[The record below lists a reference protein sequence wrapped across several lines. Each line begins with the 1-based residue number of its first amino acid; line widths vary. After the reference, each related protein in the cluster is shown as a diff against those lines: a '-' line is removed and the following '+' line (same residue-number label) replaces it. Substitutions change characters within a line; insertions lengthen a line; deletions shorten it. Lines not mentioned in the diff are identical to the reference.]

1 MELNHGEGSLLLIM
15 PLKIMEPAGLAF
27 ATIATIDLLLQKG
40 SQLARRIED
49 YKNLKNVVQ
58 DIRFLSIES
67 SRTKLR
73 EQLLLGQSICK
84 TTTNKDI
91 AKHLDENFQEMQILI
106 YDISRLLDELAPDA
120 VSFFSFKK
128 KQRKVEASV
137 KSLRYLQEDFFEH
150 VVIAQAKT
158 ILPSARMLSTDSFKI
173 IDEIETFT
181 DDVRLCRC
189 DLVQQMGR
197 ITKRL
202 GPFLI
207 ENNYAENKKDVER
220 LAEILGSAKP
230 SSGILDFVGF
240 RKDSSRNARSP
251 YELVFSVPEDTS
263 LKGSLQKALQES
275 VSSPPSLNSRV
286 AMCTQLASAVLHVHG
301 ELGMVHKNINSNNI
315 VLAEVTTGSGAA
327 ITTDSALFLTNWR
340 YARDE
345 SASTDLS
352 GASNWASRLYQHP
365 ERQVPRAEAK
375 YFMGHDIY
383 SLGVC
388 MLEVLLWKPLINS
401 TNGEPKPSM
410 LLQDM
415 VKLSKVQFAATDI
428 DMEDEED
435 EHGESS
441 EERVL
446 RHNLV
451 NMDGKVMQNMIKKM
465 AETTLPAAVGDTL
478 TQVVV
483 TCLTCLEGN
492 PAPVSFSQGDRV
504 EIGMKFITFIK
515 SLIEAVQV

>member
-1 MELNHGEGSLLLIM
+1 
-15 PLKIMEPAGLAF
+15 
-27 ATIATIDLLLQKG
+27 
-40 SQLARRIED
+40 
-49 YKNLKNVVQ
+49 
-58 DIRFLSIES
+58 
-67 SRTKLR
+67 
-73 EQLLLGQSICK
+73 
-84 TTTNKDI
+84 
-91 AKHLDENFQEMQILI
+91 
-106 YDISRLLDELAPDA
+106 
-120 VSFFSFKK
+120 
-128 KQRKVEASV
+128 
-137 KSLRYLQEDFFEH
+137 
-150 VVIAQAKT
+150 
-158 ILPSARMLSTDSFKI
+158 
-173 IDEIETFT
+173 
-181 DDVRLCRC
+181 
-189 DLVQQMGR
+189 
-197 ITKRL
+197 
-202 GPFLI
+202 
-207 ENNYAENKKDVER
+207 
-220 LAEILGSAKP
+220 
-230 SSGILDFVGF
+230 
-240 RKDSSRNARSP
+240 
-251 YELVFSVPEDTS
+251 
-263 LKGSLQKALQES
+263 
-275 VSSPPSLNSRV
+275 
-286 AMCTQLASAVLHVHG
+286 MCTQLASAVLHVHG

-515 SLIEAVQV
+515 SLIEAVPV